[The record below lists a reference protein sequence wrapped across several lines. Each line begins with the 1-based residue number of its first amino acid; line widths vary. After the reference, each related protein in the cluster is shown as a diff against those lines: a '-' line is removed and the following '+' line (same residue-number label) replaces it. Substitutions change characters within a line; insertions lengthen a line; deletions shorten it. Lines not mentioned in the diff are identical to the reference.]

1 MLLKIPARAGMYFF
15 SYIFLMS
22 ASGFSLSWSLVFNS
36 LAGAFLIPYLTML
49 GIAGIPI
56 FLLEVSL
63 GQFASQGPV
72 SVWKC
77 IPALQ
82 GKLPQRLR
90 DNWEK
95 IAQIKV
101 ISHHLQFSTFLKSN
115 LYISSHLFILGC
127 GIAMLIIS
135 VLIAIYYNIIMCWT
149 LYYLFASL
157 KGSLPWANCRN
168 EWNTEECKDKDM
180 LLLGKTHTFT
190 LTRTLKAALSP
201 QCVTSLSA
209 EVFCSIMNP
218 DLWSLRGFHPQ

>member
-1 MLLKIPARAGMYFF
+1 MQRNNQMHVSNKTNEKWTYSYSYLYFP
-15 SYIFLMS
+15 MP
-22 ASGFSLSWSLVFNS
+22 
-36 LAGAFLIPYLTML
+36 GAFLIPYLTML

-82 GKLPQRLR
+82 GKLLNRKLSRKNKRSVFPPL
-90 DNWEK
+90 
-95 IAQIKV
+95 
-101 ISHHLQFSTFLKSN
+101 LKSN
-115 LYISSHLFILGC
+115 VYISSRLFILGC

-168 EWNTEECKDKDM
+168 DWNTVECKDKDM
-180 LLLGKTHTFT
+180 LLLGKEHARARTHTQ
-190 LTRTLKAALSP
+190 TRTHEQAH
-201 QCVTSLSA
+201 T
-209 EVFCSIMNP
+209 
-218 DLWSLRGFHPQ
+218 

>member
-1 MLLKIPARAGMYFF
+1 
-15 SYIFLMS
+15 
-22 ASGFSLSWSLVFNS
+22 
-36 LAGAFLIPYLTML
+36 ML

-82 GKLPQRLR
+82 GKLLNSRKHSSQY
-90 DNWEK
+90 ESF
-95 IAQIKV
+95 V
-101 ISHHLQFSTFLKSN
+101 FSPLLKSN
-115 LYISSHLFILGC
+115 VYISSHLFILGC

-168 EWNTEECKDKDM
+168 DWNTVECKDKDM
-180 LLLGKTHTFT
+180 LLLGKEHTRAHTQKHTHTNT
-190 LTRTLKAALSP
+190 HTPKAPLSP
-201 QCVTSLSA
+201 
-209 EVFCSIMNP
+209 
-218 DLWSLRGFHPQ
+218 LRNASRLPS

>member
-1 MLLKIPARAGMYFF
+1 
-15 SYIFLMS
+15 
-22 ASGFSLSWSLVFNS
+22 
-36 LAGAFLIPYLTML
+36 ML

-82 GKLPQRLR
+82 GELTHSRIKLKLF
-90 DNWEK
+90 
-95 IAQIKV
+95 
-101 ISHHLQFSTFLKSN
+101 SHHEAFSSPPLKSN
-115 LYISSHLFILGC
+115 WSISSHLFILGC

-168 EWNTEECKDKDM
+168 EWNTVECKDKDM
-180 LLLGKTHTFT
+180 LLLGETHTVPLSLSLSHT
-190 LTRTLKAALSP
+190 HTHSKDTSLSP
-201 QCVTSLSA
+201 QCVMRPSA
-209 EVFCSIMNP
+209 EESCRIMNP
-218 DLWSLRGFHPQ
+218 SRCFLLSPFRVLRFLCLSRVLFNDAGQ

>member
-1 MLLKIPARAGMYFF
+1 
-15 SYIFLMS
+15 
-22 ASGFSLSWSLVFNS
+22 
-36 LAGAFLIPYLTML
+36 ML

-82 GKLPQRLR
+82 GITQPNL
-90 DNWEK
+90 NT
-95 IAQIKV
+95 
-101 ISHHLQFSTFLKSN
+101 ISIYKSISSSQLFHLILLKSN

-168 EWNTEECKDKDM
+168 EWNTLECKDKDM
-180 LLLGKTHTFT
+180 LLLGKTHTHT
-190 LTRTLKAALSP
+190 PSHTPTHISP
-201 QCVTSLSA
+201 PLPSMRNASRLPQ
-209 EVFCSIMNP
+209 
-218 DLWSLRGFHPQ
+218 LRCPAV